1 MISPL
6 ACPQGVIQKIAE
18 IHKLRC
24 VSSLGL
30 RLAHLRSDAMH
41 WLHPDLGVSHVR
53 EKYEK
58 QHPQEEWRYGVT
70 PRVFVV
76 GVVGESLSMLCH
88 SLDGLSFTST
98 DVNEVE

>member
-1 MISPL
+1 MSIQVPRILTFLLYMFS
-6 ACPQGVIQKIAE
+6 QGVIQKIAE

-30 RLAHLRSDAMH
+30 RLTHLHSDALH

-58 QHPQEEWRYGVT
+58 QHPQEEWRL
-70 PRVFVV
+70 PK
-76 GVVGESLSMLCH
+76 LLC
-88 SLDGLSFTST
+88 FT
-98 DVNEVE
+98 N

>member
-1 MISPL
+1 MRIDFSASHL
-6 ACPQGVIQKIAE
+6 GICPYLSFFQQGVIQKIAE

-30 RLAHLRSDAMH
+30 RLTHLRSDALH

-58 QHPQEEWRYGVT
+58 LHPQEEWR
-70 PRVFVV
+70 
-76 GVVGESLSMLCH
+76 
-88 SLDGLSFTST
+88 
-98 DVNEVE
+98 

>member
-1 MISPL
+1 MKPSVLRSLPHL
-6 ACPQGVIQKIAE
+6 CPCSSLFQQGVIQKIAE

-30 RLAHLRSDAMH
+30 RLSHLHSDSRH

-58 QHPQEEWRYGVT
+58 QHPQEEWR
-70 PRVFVV
+70 
-76 GVVGESLSMLCH
+76 
-88 SLDGLSFTST
+88 
-98 DVNEVE
+98 